1 MKKRIHYETLP
12 SEFRL
17 ETTDAHKTIMD
28 SLDRLCIFNVLR
40 SKIN

>member
-17 ETTDAHKTIMD
+17 EKTDAHKTIMD
-28 SLDRLCIFNVLR
+28 SLDRFMHF
-40 SKIN
+40 